1 METDPDVAKLIVSE
15 LSKKPEKTIKDELK
29 RMQKLLAKVE
39 IVRKK
44 TYDAAKDLL
53 FSTSADVA
61 KIATDETAREFNL
74 ALGAAAK
81 AEREKRFCKTLTPAQ
96 QKAII
101 DGQGISG
108 ATIWDW
114 FHRWK
119 RSDLENISSAVQE
132 ASVEEMTVA
141 DITRKIRGTAA
152 KGYTDGILA
161 TTQSPPR
168 DSLELLLTGSPIIPG
183 SKRSKKIRT

>member
-1 METDPDVAKLIVSE
+1 MIVF
-15 LSKKPEKTIKDELK
+15 
-29 RMQKLLAKVE
+29 
-39 IVRKK
+39 
-44 TYDAAKDLL
+44 

-61 KIATDETAREFNL
+61 KLATDETAREFNL
-74 ALGAAAK
+74 ELRSAAK
-81 AEREKRFCKTLTPAQ
+81 EEREKRFCKTLAPAQ

-108 ATIWDW
+108 ATIGDW

-119 RSDLENISSAVQE
+119 RSDLENISSAAQE

-141 DITRKIRGTAA
+141 DISRYIRKAVV

-161 TTQSPPR
+161 TSQVAAARVAQRVQSPH
-168 DSLELLLTGSPIIPG
+168 
-183 SKRSKKIRT
+183 